1 MAGSHYGE
9 GLWLVQY
16 IKATARQEV
25 KGGNTPARNWMAGSQ
40 GGRGQG
46 GLSHPQ
52 AEEGWH
58 LTSPRQTPP
67 PRVPTAGGPT
77 EAPHLTVDD
86 LAQRDQYPHAAL
98 FSKPSYL
105 FVSPSYFQNRASSI
119 SAQPWWV

>member
-1 MAGSHYGE
+1 MAGS
-9 GLWLVQY
+9 
-16 IKATARQEV
+16 R
-25 KGGNTPARNWMAGSQ
+25 

-52 AEEGWH
+52 AEEGWC

-98 FSKPSYL
+98 FSKAKLSLCLSILFPEQSKQHPCTALVGLTHLTAPLHNLKLNSRPS
-105 FVSPSYFQNRASSI
+105 
-119 SAQPWWV
+119 